1 MSSEDLDNKLKIRRM
16 IEDDLPSV
24 KYLELV
30 CGLSFWSIEDYRSLL
45 NNKDYIPFVAQL
57 SDKIIGFI
65 VARLITICD
74 NGLSFNEYENTY
86 EIEVY
91 NIAIDEKFRKN
102 GIGRKLLDCCSDTE
116 NLQGKVIYQL
126 DVRKSNE
133 AAIGFYK
140 KQGFVIKGIRRKFY
154 NNPCEDAL
162 FMSLEKII
170 KHKNL
175 I

>member
-1 MSSEDLDNKLKIRRM
+1 MFPEYLDNKLKIRRM
-16 IEDDLPSV
+16 NEDDLQSV
-24 KYLELV
+24 KYLESA
-30 CGLSFWSIEDYRSLL
+30 CGLSFWSIEDYKDSL

-65 VARLITICD
+65 VARLITIDKCD
-74 NGLSFNEYENTY
+74 VGFIEYENRF

-91 NIAIDEKFRKN
+91 NIAIDEKYRKK
-102 GIGRKLLDCCSDTE
+102 GIGRKLLDCCFDIE
-116 NLQGKVIYQL
+116 ELQGNVIYQL

-133 AAIGFYK
+133 AAIEFYK
-140 KQGFVIKGIRRKFY
+140 KQGFVIKGIRKKFY
-154 NNPCEDAL
+154 NNPCEDA
-162 FMSLEKII
+162 FYMSLEKII

>member
-1 MSSEDLDNKLKIRRM
+1 MSQEYLDNKLKIRRM
-16 IEDDLPSV
+16 NEDDLQSV
-24 KYLELV
+24 KHLESV
-30 CGLSFWSIEDYRSLL
+30 CGLSFWSIQDYKVLL

-65 VARLITICD
+65 VARLITIGNSD
-74 NGLSFNEYENTY
+74 LSFEASENIY

-91 NIAIDEKFRKN
+91 NIAVDEKFRKKR
-102 GIGRKLLDCCSDTE
+102 IGSKLLDCCFDTE
-116 NLQGKVIYQL
+116 KLQGNVIYQL

-140 KQGFVIKGIRRKFY
+140 KQGFVIKGIRKNFY